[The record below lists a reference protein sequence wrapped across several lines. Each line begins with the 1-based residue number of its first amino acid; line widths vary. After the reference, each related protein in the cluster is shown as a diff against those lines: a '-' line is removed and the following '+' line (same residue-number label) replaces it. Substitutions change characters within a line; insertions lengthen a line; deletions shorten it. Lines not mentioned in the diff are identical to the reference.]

1 MPFSHH
7 NPRGKVAIIIIKK
20 MTLLDKKLQPSKHNK
35 KIEQTMTFSFKLNR
49 LNLIPPSKI

>member
-20 MTLLDKKLQPSKHNK
+20 MTLSDKKLQPSKHNK